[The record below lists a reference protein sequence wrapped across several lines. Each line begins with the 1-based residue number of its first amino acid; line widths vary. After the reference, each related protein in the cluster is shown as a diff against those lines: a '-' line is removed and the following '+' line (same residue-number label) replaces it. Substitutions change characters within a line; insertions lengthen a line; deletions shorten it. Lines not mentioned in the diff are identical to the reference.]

1 MFFKEEMTIGN
12 FKYKIKPIDKRKRII
27 EDDIIYCNP
36 LLMYCLFPS
45 KDKKISF
52 VYFEYEKDFELEIG
66 LEEFKKL

>member
-1 MFFKEEMTIGN
+1 
-12 FKYKIKPIDKRKRII
+12 
-27 EDDIIYCNP
+27 
-36 LLMYCLFPS
+36 MYCLFPS